1 MPRPSPSIE
10 RGRPHLRH
18 AGLLAVLLAAAALFR
33 MTQNM
38 AVTTLSLLA
47 RDDVHISATEIGV
60 LGAVTGL
67 MVALVTLFVSRRVPH
82 EHAAVSA
89 AAGMVGLAV
98 SLLVVAAAS
107 SFAVLAA
114 GVLLLGI
121 AGGIAMPG
129 LLNAVVAIRAGERE
143 RVIAVYRAT
152 LSVSL
157 AVGPLLETVLL
168 SSARQDVRVPYL
180 AFAILPVVGAGL
192 ILVGSRRRRVEERRA
207 APAAREAEEG
217 LAVDTAGDVAS
228 ETPRPALPSTE
239 RRRAGLL
246 STGSGRIAL
255 VAQLLYAVPFAGIT
269 VFGALVARA
278 GYGASPARAQLG
290 FTVFFVFSLSSRAI
304 VAWRAPVRRKV
315 GLLWVS
321 AALTAAG
328 LVLLGVG
335 EGQLAYLGAMAM
347 LGVPH
352 GLTFPIALALVAEST
367 AVTDLPRAN
376 ATLLG
381 SSNLTSVVVP
391 LVLGAVVPAIGYRG
405 MTLVMLGPVAA
416 FALLQFGLGSR
427 PRQAR

>member
-18 AGLLAVLLAAAALFR
+18 AGLLAALLTATALFR

-47 RDDVHISATEIGV
+47 RDDVHLSATEIGA
-60 LGAVTGL
+60 LGALMGL

-82 EHAAVSA
+82 QQAAVSA
-89 AAGMVGLAV
+89 AAGMIGLAV
-98 SLLVVAAAS
+98 SLLVLAAAS
-107 SFAVLAA
+107 SFAVLLA

-129 LLNAVVAIRAGERE
+129 LLNAVVSIRAGERE
-143 RVIAVYRAT
+143 RVIAVYTVT

-157 AVGPLLETVLL
+157 AVGPLVETLLL
-168 SSARQDVRVPYL
+168 SSAGQEVRIPYL
-180 AFAILPVVGAGL
+180 AFAALPVVGAGL
-192 ILVGSRRRRVEERRA
+192 ILAATWRRRSEGGRA
-207 APAAREAEEG
+207 GAAREEEG
-217 LAVDTAGDVAS
+217 ELAVDAAGDIAS
-228 ETPRPALPSTE
+228 DPPHPAPASAG
-239 RRRAGLL
+239 RRRGGLL
-246 STGSGRIAL
+246 SSQSGRIAL
-255 VAQLLYAVPFAGIT
+255 VSQLLYAVPFAGIT
-269 VFGALVARA
+269 VFGALVARV

-290 FTVFFVFSLSSRAI
+290 FTVFFVFSLASRAV
-304 VAWRAPVRRKV
+304 VAWRAPIGRKV
-315 GLLWVS
+315 GLLWAS

-328 LVLLGVG
+328 LLLLGVG
-335 EGQLAYLGAMAM
+335 EGQLAYLAAMAM

-381 SSNLTSVVVP
+381 STNLTSVIVP
-391 LVLGAVVPAIGYRG
+391 LVLGAVIPAVGYRG

-416 FALLQFGLGSR
+416 FALVQFGLRSG
-427 PRQAR
+427 PRRAA